1 MKRRIMKLSLIVS
14 ALALLCAPSLRLM
27 AQDTTTQQASAD
39 KGAERSGTA
48 RHKRYIL
55 KDLGTLGG
63 PGSSVGFFAKVL
75 NNQGMVV
82 GNADT
87 SVPDPFAPD
96 CLGPNCFVQHGFKW
110 EHDIKIDLGTL
121 PGGSSSDAN
130 YINELGQITGRSQN
144 GLIDSLTGVPE
155 TVAVLW
161 KANGEIINL
170 GTLGGNQGLA
180 VGVNDSRQVVGVT
193 TNTVPDPFSL
203 GAVFGTPGFETQT
216 RAFLWQR
223 GVMRDLGTL
232 GGPDAF
238 AQYVNDR
245 GQVAGISYTDSTPT
259 DTTGI
264 PTLHTFIWEN
274 GRMTDLGSLGGAFGL
289 VADLNNR
296 GQVVGSMNLVGDESF
311 HPFLWERG
319 RLIDLGTFGGE
330 NGEANWMNDAGEV
343 VGYGYF
349 PGDQVRHAFSWRHGV
364 KTDLGPPP
372 GDICTNAFG
381 INSEGQVVGTS
392 GVCQGA
398 VHAVLWENGRAIDL
412 NTVIRANSNLQLVYA
427 LSINDRG
434 EIAGLG
440 VPPGVAVQ
448 DVESLGHAFLL
459 IPADRDRDD
468 DQDEDTT
475 KADSSQD
482 QQSHE
487 AGQSNTM
494 SPTVPRINTVT
505 GETVAPS
512 RSRQVN
518 EDQIQ
523 GNRRGRFLRLP
534 LPIRKNDCP
543 PEW

>member
-1 MKRRIMKLSLIVS
+1 MNKRIMKLSLILPV
-14 ALALLCAPSLRLM
+14 LALLCGPSLRLM
-27 AQDTTTQQASAD
+27 AQDTGSQQVFANKDVESDRATTPR
-39 KGAERSGTA
+39 K
-48 RHKRYIL
+48 YIL

-63 PGSSVGFFAKVL
+63 PRSGVGFFAKVL
-75 NNQGMVV
+75 NNRGMVV

-87 SVPDPFAPD
+87 SIPDPFAPN
-96 CLGPNCFVQHGFKW
+96 CLGPNCLVQHGFKW
-110 EHDIKIDLGTL
+110 ENGIRTDLGTL

-130 YINELGQITGRSQN
+130 WINELGQITGRSQN
-144 GLIDSLTGVPE
+144 GLIDPLTGVPT

-193 TNTVPDPFSL
+193 TNTIPDPFSL

-238 AQYVNDR
+238 AAYLNER
-245 GQVAGISYTDSTPT
+245 GQVAGFSYTNSTPN

-264 PTLHTFIWEN
+264 PTVHPFLWEN
-274 GRMTDLGSLGGAFGL
+274 GRMTDLGSLGGTFSFPN
-289 VADLNNR
+289 DINNR
-296 GQVVGSMNLVGDESF
+296 GQVAGTMNLVGDEF
-311 HPFLWERG
+311 YHPFLWDRG

-349 PGDQVRHAFSWRHGV
+349 PGDQVRHAFSWRNGI

-372 GDICTNAFG
+372 GDICSIAHG

-392 GVCQGA
+392 GVCRGA
-398 VHAVLWENGRAIDL
+398 LHAVLWENGWPIDL
-412 NTVIRANSNLQLVYA
+412 NTAILPNSALQLVRA

-434 EIAGLG
+434 EIAGIG
-440 VPPGVAVQ
+440 VPPGVSAL

-459 IPADRDRDD
+459 VPVDRDRDD
-468 DQDEDTT
+468 DNKEDTA

-482 QQSHE
+482 QQSQDTGE
-487 AGQSNTM
+487 SNTT
-494 SPTVPRINTVT
+494 SSTTAPRINTVT

-512 RSRQVN
+512 RARQVN
-518 EDQIQ
+518 EDQIRY
-523 GNRRGRFLRLP
+523 NRPGRFLRLP
-534 LPIRKNDCP
+534 EK
-543 PEW
+543 